1 MKVSD
6 KKLFLA
12 VMDML
17 EPIEKACLL
26 LTVIGG
32 MSYQE
37 IVKIDVTKWP
47 RNKMAVNRIIST
59 AKEKARCLKSV

>member
-1 MKVSD
+1 MKASD

-37 IVKIDVTKWP
+37 IVGLVTKWP
-47 RNKMAVNRIIST
+47 KNRMTVNRIIST
-59 AKEKARCLKSV
+59 AKRKARCLKST